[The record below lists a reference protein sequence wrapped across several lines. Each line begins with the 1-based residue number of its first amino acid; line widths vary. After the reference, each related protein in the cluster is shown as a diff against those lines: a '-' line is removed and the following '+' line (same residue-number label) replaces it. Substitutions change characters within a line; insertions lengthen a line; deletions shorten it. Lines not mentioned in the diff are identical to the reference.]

1 MERGLNIVKTAFIF
15 MLVFLSL
22 SLISASNQ
30 NCFVSDKSACT
41 SSGGNVVVGLS
52 DASNAHGE
60 TSTSSSY
67 NLALCC
73 NFAGN
78 LTCSGSNKILGLSS
92 ATNAHAQIP
101 NQTSYTTNVCYKD
114 LECISTSNSCG
125 DSQNPNYPI
134 KTLSLFSTSN
144 SHLGISG
151 FHEINVCC
159 KSATVNVPEVNCGNG
174 VVDTGETCD
183 GIKLNGLTCNSFGF
197 SGGQISCSSRCDI
210 ITTQCT
216 GISPSPGY
224 VGDGE
229 INEGETC
236 DGTNFNGLT
245 CSSFGFESGGSL
257 ICVGGQ
263 VDTSQCT
270 PSTYGFWSNNGT
282 TQISEKDAVPGTTRI
297 KMILDYVNLPGG
309 SQISLN
315 IYENDLFLDDFIKTL
330 TATVDANGRAT
341 AEWEVTLSD
350 LEKTQNDYEEFYFT
364 YESEISN
371 YLKLNIFEISQC
383 SNIVLCSSYLDESS
397 CGNDICNVVESSNPS
412 SVSCDDPNV
421 GCACS
426 WSSSSGKCNFDYS
439 LFDNQTQELLG
450 SCTFSEQ
457 TSDDCS
463 DGFLSYS
470 WTTTWTGNQENKPL
484 SCQDGSQVL
493 ECPAQIQLP
502 LFGIYN
508 FIMAT
513 GIVLLVYL
521 FLSFKQK
528 KKKEKKARH

>member
-1 MERGLNIVKTAFIF
+1 MERGLNILKTAFIF
-15 MLVFLSL
+15 VLVFLSL

-197 SGGQISCSSRCDI
+197 SGGQISCSSRCFI
-210 ITTQCT
+210 I
-216 GISPSPGY
+216 
-224 VGDGE
+224 
-229 INEGETC
+229 
-236 DGTNFNGLT
+236 
-245 CSSFGFESGGSL
+245 
-257 ICVGGQ
+257 
-263 VDTSQCT
+263 
-270 PSTYGFWSNNGT
+270 
-282 TQISEKDAVPGTTRI
+282 
-297 KMILDYVNLPGG
+297 
-309 SQISLN
+309 
-315 IYENDLFLDDFIKTL
+315 TL

-383 SNIVLCSSYLDESS
+383 SNIVLCNSYLDESS
-397 CGNDICNVVESSNPS
+397 CGDDICNVVESSNPS

-439 LFDNQTQELLG
+439 LFDDQTQELLG